1 MNNGQWWRTDWITQ
15 SAPNNMIQKRY
26 QYWVRE
32 GVVWTPWADYCEDDS
47 QLKEIE
53 KMYKW
58 QLKNKLKNEFRVV

>member
-1 MNNGQWWRTDWITQ
+1 
-15 SAPNNMIQKRY
+15 MIQKRY
-26 QYWVRE
+26 QYWAHE
-32 GVVWTPWADYCEDDS
+32 GVIWTPWADYCEDDS

>member
-1 MNNGQWWRTDWITQ
+1 MKGQWWRTDWVIQ

-26 QYWVRE
+26 QYWAHE
-32 GVVWTPWADYCEDDS
+32 GVVWTPWVDYCEDDS

>member
-1 MNNGQWWRTDWITQ
+1 MGNLV
-15 SAPNNMIQKRY
+15 SPFNMIQKRY
-26 QYWVRE
+26 QYWAHE
-32 GVVWTPWADYCEDDS
+32 GVVWTPWVDYCEDDS